1 MPRVY
6 TKIGDVFS
14 VKVSDTGK
22 KYFQLIAYDKN
33 QLTSDVIR
41 AFKTIYP
48 IDSVPNLA
56 EIISGE
62 VEFYTHCV
70 TKWGVNLNCWEKV
83 GSVKDVGAI
92 DHILFRH
99 SLVNDLRNSN
109 TPLKAIVDGWF
120 VWRINDTKFTQVGKL
135 VGENRNAEIGI
146 VVNPYDVVE
155 RMQTGKFSFSY
166 PGFE

>member
-1 MPRVY
+1 M
-6 TKIGDVFS
+6 
-14 VKVSDTGK
+14 
-22 KYFQLIAYDKN
+22 
-33 QLTSDVIR
+33 
-41 AFKTIYP
+41 
-48 IDSVPNLA
+48 
-56 EIISGE
+56 
-62 VEFYTHCV
+62 
-70 TKWGVNLNCWEKV
+70 
-83 GSVKDVGAI
+83 KDVGAI

-99 SLVNDLRNSN
+99 SLVNTLRGSSA
-109 TPLKAIVDGWF
+109 PWKPIVEGWF

>member
-48 IDSVPNLA
+48 IDSVPKLA
-56 EIISGE
+56 EIVRDE

-70 TKWGVNLNCWEKV
+70 TKWGINRNCWDKV
-83 GSVKDVGAI
+83 GSAKDVGAI
-92 DHILFRH
+92 DHILFRDT
-99 SLVNDLRNSN
+99 SVNDLRSSN
-109 TPLKAIVDGWF
+109 TPWKPIVDGWF

-155 RMQTGKFSFSY
+155 RMKTGKFSFKY